1 MVFLKV
7 SSAVALLFTLA
18 SAAPTSAPIYPPK
31 SSSESF
37 NLIANVT
44 SGDVSPSVQNWTV
57 SSYHTGAGT
66 AYAVLSPTSPRIF
79 YANGTAED
87 IRYGRGNILSDEG
100 TPLFPGGLVLNAPTT
115 STPPEVSLSVNAGTG
130 TSGVGITRFPD
141 PISKLY
147 AVGGE
152 GFYACE
158 RVPFPGAQSAVM
170 LFQKQHFSEGVPA
183 GCAEV
188 VLLPQCSEGSG
199 AVHPTGAVSGCYE
212 DVAGIDWTVYSS

>member
-1 MVFLKV
+1 MVFVKV
-7 SSAVALLFTLA
+7 SSAVALLSTLA
-18 SAAPTSAPIYPPK
+18 SAAPTSTPIFPPK

-44 SGDVSPSVQNWTV
+44 SGDLTPSVQNWAV

-66 AYAVLSPTSPRIF
+66 AYAVLSATSKRIF
-79 YANGTAED
+79 YANGTAEE
-87 IRYGRGNILSDEG
+87 IRYSQGNVLSDEG
-100 TPLFPGGLVLNAPTT
+100 TPPFPGGLVLNAPTT
-115 STPPEVSLSVNAGTG
+115 STTPEVSLSVNAGLG
-130 TSGVGITRFPD
+130 TTGVGITIFPE

-147 AVGGE
+147 AVGGG

-158 RVPFPGAQSAVM
+158 RVPFQGAQSAVM
-170 LFQKQHFSEGVPA
+170 LFQKQHYDDVVPT

-199 AVHPTGAVSGCYE
+199 VVHPTGAVSGCYA